1 MRKTP
6 APQRQRRVLIGAL
19 SLGLLAVAGWQLIPN
34 SRHAVSAYQVT
45 NSEKSSL
52 QIGIGGEVT
61 FAATADRPAVRQSLD
76 SIGRFIAYR
85 SGQSLSDAVQSRLI
99 EAEISYLQ
107 GKRRGLSMDTVE
119 TALAE
124 TATERLGEMTDGD
137 IHQVRLDVYGFRAE
151 GVPDNTLIFKARMGK
166 HVSLPAE
173 DFEKQLRTIRD
184 NRVTGD
190 LVRAVLKKELAQEG
204 EKRMNQLTAALP
216 GTFRLAGQTDPG
228 LSPLQAFIIGYS
240 LATDDFLGE
249 NQVGLERR
257 MATIH
262 AGLSRRQYYPL
273 PENRPAFGPNGYIH
287 SSPVEFLFE
296 ERTLS
301 RFLDRLEKSK

>member
-1 MRKTP
+1 MLKNT
-6 APQRQRRVLIGAL
+6 APQRGRRVLTGAL
-19 SLGLLAVAGWQLIPN
+19 FLGLLAFVALQLIPRTVHPVLAN
-34 SRHAVSAYQVT
+34 QVT
-45 NSEKSSL
+45 DSEKSAL
-52 QIGIGGEVT
+52 QLGIGSEVV
-61 FAATADRPAVRQSLD
+61 FATLAERSAVRQSLD
-76 SIGRFIAYR
+76 SINRFIAYR
-85 SGQSLSDAVQSRLI
+85 SGQSIPEAVQSRLA
-99 EAEISYLQ
+99 EAEVSYLQ
-107 GKRRGLSMDTVE
+107 GKQGGISMDAVE

-124 TATERLGEMTDGD
+124 TACERLGEMTDGE
-137 IHQVRLDVYGFRAE
+137 IHQVRLDAYGFRAE
-151 GVPDNTLIFKARMGK
+151 GMPDNTLVFKARMGK

-173 DFEKQLRTIRD
+173 DFERQLRTIRD

-190 LVRAVLKKELAQEG
+190 LVRGFLKKELAQEG

-216 GTFRLAGQTDPG
+216 GTFRLAGQTDPR

-249 NQVGLERR
+249 NRVGLERR

-262 AGLSRRQYYPL
+262 ANVSRRQYFPL

-296 ERTLS
+296 ERTIS